1 MSPSPRPELVADGF
15 APSRPRWQQL
25 ATSADHKD
33 VGRILICGALGFLFL
48 ALVEL
53 VLMRIQLLVP
63 ENTFLDPVTFN
74 RMLSLYGATAI
85 FFFALP
91 LAIGFFYYVTPLQ
104 IGARGT
110 ALPRLGQIGAALW
123 VAGAVVLY
131 AGFLFTPSEAGVNP
145 LAPLT
150 EKAFLSN
157 NGVDA
162 WVTAT
167 GLATLGFVFL
177 SINLVATLRTMRAPG
192 LAWRRLPV
200 FAWAAA
206 VSSWL
211 MVVIGPVLL
220 AALTMLMIDRHYD
233 GIFFADGSGGAPLLW
248 QHLSWIFFTGTYM
261 LILIFAF
268 GTIAEIAAAFA
279 RKPLFNRTVVMVS
292 LAAIAVIGTLAWM
305 QNMLTAPIGIGWM
318 YFAMLMSLALIVP
331 FGLVIFNLIATLA
344 GGTLRMRAPL
354 LFALGAVFAI
364 SIGLASELCHSLV
377 AAAWKVKNTTDATA
391 ATHFA
396 LIGGSVFGGFAA
408 LHYWFP
414 KMTGRTMGESL
425 ARISFWTILV
435 GLLLGFVP
443 LFFAGTEQGQVID
456 AYKYFDGTGVTTYNL
471 IASIGVFV
479 LFVGILLTIV
489 NAIFSRE
496 GGAEAGH
503 DPWGGETLE
512 WFALSPPE
520 PHNFDVLPDVRSPRP
535 LRDIREAIDHRTRRS
550 EEPAA
555 RESQPVA

>member
-1 MSPSPRPELVADGF
+1 MSPNPSPELVAAGY
-15 APSRPRWQQL
+15 APRRPRWAQL

-33 VGRILICGALGFLFL
+33 IGQILICGALGFLFL

-63 ENTFLDPVTFN
+63 ENTFLSPVGFN
-74 RMLSLYGATAI
+74 RMLSLYGASAI
-85 FFFALP
+85 FLFALP
-91 LAIGFFYYVTPLQ
+91 LAIGLFYYVAPLQ

-110 ALPRLGQIGAALW
+110 ALPRLGQIGLTLW
-123 VAGAVVLY
+123 VAGATALY
-131 AGFLFTPSEAGVNP
+131 ATFLFTPSEAGVNP
-145 LAPLT
+145 LPPLS
-150 EKAFLSN
+150 EVAFLAN

-162 WVTAT
+162 WATAT
-167 GLATLGFVFL
+167 GLATLGFVL
-177 SINLVATLRTMRAPG
+177 LAVNLVATMRVMRAPG
-192 LAWRRLPV
+192 MAWRRLPV
-200 FAWAAA
+200 FAWAAT

-248 QHLSWIFFTGTYM
+248 QHLSWIFYTGTYM

-268 GTIAEIAAAFA
+268 GAIAEIAATFS
-279 RKPLFNRTVVMVS
+279 RKPLFNRNVVMAS
-292 LAAIAVIGTLAWM
+292 LAVIAVLGTLAWM
-305 QNMLTAPIGIGWM
+305 QNMLTAPIGVGWM
-318 YFAMLMSLALIVP
+318 YFAMLVSLALIVP
-331 FGLVIFNLIATLA
+331 FGLLFFNLISTLA

-354 LFALGAVFAI
+354 LFAMGALFAI
-364 SIGLASELCHSLV
+364 GIGLAAELCHSLV
-377 AAAWKVKNTTDATA
+377 AAAWQLKNTTDATA

-408 LHYWFP
+408 LHHWFP

-425 ARISFWTILV
+425 ARISFWTILL

-443 LFFAGTEQGQVID
+443 LFFAGAGEGQVID
-456 AYKYFDGTGVTTYNL
+456 AYKYFDDTGVTAYNV
-471 IASIGVFV
+471 ISSIGVFV
-479 LFVGILLTIV
+479 LFVGILLTIL

-496 GGAEAGH
+496 NGPEAGH
-503 DPWGGETLE
+503 DPWGGDTLE
-512 WFALSPPE
+512 WFTLSPPD

-535 LRDIREAIDHRTRRS
+535 LRDIREAIGHRTRRS
-550 EEPAA
+550 EQATA

>member
-1 MSPSPRPELVADGF
+1 MSPSHSPELVTHGY
-15 APSRPRWQQL
+15 APRRPRWAQL

-33 VGRILICGALGFLFL
+33 IGRILICGALGFLFI

-63 ENTFLDPVTFN
+63 ENTFLSPVAFN
-74 RMLSLYGATAI
+74 RMLSLYGASAI
-85 FFFALP
+85 FLFALP
-91 LAIGFFYYVTPLQ
+91 LAVGLFYYVAPLQ

-110 ALPRLGQIGAALW
+110 ALPRLGQVGLGLW
-123 VAGAVVLY
+123 VAGAVAQY
-131 AGFLFTPSEAGVNP
+131 ATFLFTPSEAGVNP
-145 LAPLT
+145 LPPLS
-150 EKAFLSN
+150 EVAFLSN

-167 GLATLGFVFL
+167 GLATLGLVL
-177 SINLVATLRTMRAPG
+177 ISVNLVATLRVMRAPG
-192 LAWRRLPV
+192 MAWRRLPV

-220 AALTMLMIDRHYD
+220 AALTMLMIDRQYD

-248 QHLSWIFFTGTYM
+248 QHLSWIFYTGTYM

-268 GTIAEIAAAFA
+268 GAIAEIVATFA
-279 RKPLFNRTVVMVS
+279 RKPLFNRTVVMAS
-292 LAAIAVIGTLAWM
+292 LAAIAVLGTLAWM
-305 QNMLTAPIGIGWM
+305 QNMLTAPIGVGWM
-318 YFAMLMSLALIVP
+318 YFAMLISLALIVP
-331 FGLVIFNLIATLA
+331 FGLVIFNLIATMA

-354 LFALGAVFAI
+354 LFATGAIFAI
-364 SIGLASELCHSLV
+364 GIGLAAELCHSLV
-377 AAAWKVKNTTDATA
+377 AAAWQLKNTTDATA

-396 LIGGSVFGGFAA
+396 LVGGSVFGSFAA

-414 KMTGRTMGESL
+414 KMTGRTMGETL
-425 ARISFWTILV
+425 ARISFWTILA
-435 GLLLGFVP
+435 GLLLAFVP
-443 LFFAGTEQGQVID
+443 LFFAGAGEGQVID
-456 AYKYFDGTGVTTYNL
+456 AYKYFAGTGVTAYNV

-479 LFVGILLTIV
+479 LLVGILLTIL

-496 GGAEAGH
+496 NGPEAGH
-503 DPWGGETLE
+503 DPWGGDTLE
-512 WFALSPPE
+512 WFTLSPPD

-535 LRDIREAIDHRTRRS
+535 LRDIREAIGHRTRRS
-550 EEPAA
+550 QQAAA